1 MELSTVY
8 SHKGIE
14 KKWYSF
20 WEKKGFF
27 KATPESDKPGFSIV
41 LPPPNVTGSL
51 HLGHT
56 VMIVIQDI
64 ASRYKRMDGY
74 DVLWL
79 PGTDHAGIAT
89 QMVVERDLM
98 KKGLSRH
105 DIGREKFLEK
115 VWEWKKK
122 NGDHITK
129 QLRML
134 GASLDWSR
142 ERFTMDEGLSEAV
155 KEVFIRLY
163 NENLIYRDNFII
175 NWCPRC
181 HTALSDLEVEYSDA
195 EGALYYMKYPVQ
207 GEKFFLEI
215 ATTRPETMLGD
226 TAVAVHP
233 DDERFSHL
241 IGKKADLPLM
251 NRSIP
256 IIGDKELVDMEF
268 GTGAVKV
275 TPAHDFNDFETGR
288 RHNLDEINVIDED
301 GKINSNGG
309 NFEGLTVIEARK
321 AVVEALR
328 KQNLFVRE
336 KTHSHSVG
344 HCDRCKT
351 VVEPLLSRQWFV
363 KTAPLAKP
371 AIDAV
376 KTDRIKF
383 HPSHWKKTYFE
394 WMNNIR
400 DWCISRQLWWGHQ
413 IPAWYCDDC
422 GKVIVAKKEPE
433 TCPECGKSALSQDKD
448 VLDTW
453 FSSSLWPF
461 STMGWPEETE
471 VLKKYYPTSL
481 METGFD
487 ILFFWVARMIMM
499 GTKFMDDIP
508 FETVFFHGLIR
519 DEKGDKMSKTKGN
532 VIDPVELIEKYG
544 SDALRFTFAMTPL
557 ISTDIKMGED
567 RVEIYRGFIN
577 KVYNAFRFAM
587 MQFDEEETVETDMNS
602 ADFSEMNAADRWI
615 MTSLAVSV
623 KNVRRNLE
631 DMRYHE
637 AGREIYQFFWHKFC
651 DWYIEMAKTVLYG
664 EDKKQK
670 EVTKKVLVKVLD
682 SSLKLLHP
690 FVPHVTEELWQHLPV
705 ADENRAESIMISDFP
720 ESDTFEIF
728 EDARLMD
735 KLTEVI
741 SEIRTIKSKNDIPPS
756 KEIDIVLSIEN
767 DSARR
772 YTERNQG
779 YIKKLAKVGGITYD
793 CDFKPGKRTATAVIT
808 GFSVLYISLGGLVDF
823 EKEIAGIQKKLKQAE
838 KDLSR
843 SKAKLQ
849 NENFINKA
857 PEHAVKKEK
866 KKFEE
871 FSEKISHL
879 KKRAEEL
886 S

>member
-1 MELSTVY
+1 MELSKVY

-14 KKWYSF
+14 KKWYDF
-20 WEKKGFF
+20 WEKEGFF
-27 KATPESDKPGFSIV
+27 KADPKSEKPGFSIV

-64 ASRYKRMDGY
+64 ASRYKRMTGY

-142 ERFTMDEGLSEAV
+142 ERFTMDEGLSGAV

-163 NENLIYRDNFII
+163 EEDLIYRDNFII

-181 HTALSDLEVEYSDA
+181 HTALSDLEVEYSDT
-195 EGALYYMKYPVQ
+195 EGALYYVKYPVQ
-207 GEKFFLEI
+207 GEKTFLEI

-233 DDERFSHL
+233 DDERFCCL
-241 IGKKADLPLM
+241 ISKKAELPLM

-256 IIGDKELVDMEF
+256 IIGDAELVDTEF

-288 RHNLDEINVIDED
+288 RHNLNEINVIDED

-309 NFEGLTVIEARK
+309 KFEGLTVFDARK

-328 KQNLFVRE
+328 EQKLFIRKE
-336 KTHSHSVG
+336 KHSHSVG

-351 VVEPLLSRQWFV
+351 VVEPILSRQWFV

-376 KTDRIKF
+376 KTDKIKF

-422 GKVIVAKKEPE
+422 GKIVVAKKEPE
-433 TCPECGKSALSQDKD
+433 TCPDCGGDTLSQDKD

-453 FSSSLWPF
+453 FSSALWPF

-471 VLKKYYPTSL
+471 LLKKHYPTSL

-499 GTKFMDDIP
+499 GMKFMDDIP

-519 DEKGDKMSKTKGN
+519 DEKGYKMSKTKGN
-532 VIDPVELIEKYG
+532 VIDPIELIEKYG

-557 ISTDIKMGED
+557 TATDVKMGED
-567 RVEIYRGFIN
+567 RVETYRGFIN

-587 MQFDEEETVETDMNS
+587 MQFGKEEIVETDMSS
-602 ADFSEMNAADRWI
+602 AHFEEMNAADRWI
-615 MTSLAVSV
+615 TTSLAVSV
-623 KNVRRNLE
+623 KNISRNLE

-637 AGREIYQFFWHKFC
+637 AAREIYQFFWHKFC
-651 DWYIEMAKTVLYG
+651 DWYIEMAKVVLYG
-664 EDKKQK
+664 EDEKQK
-670 EVTKKVLVKVLD
+670 DCTKKVLVKVLD

-705 ADENRAESIMISDFP
+705 SDENRAESIMISEFP
-720 ESDTFEIF
+720 ESDDFKIF
-728 EDARLMD
+728 EDAELMD
-735 KLTEVI
+735 KITDLI
-741 SEIRTIKSKNDIPPS
+741 SEIRTIRSVNDIPPS

-767 DSARR
+767 DFARR
-772 YTERNQG
+772 YTEKNQR
-779 YIKKLAKVGGITYD
+779 YIKKLARVDHIKYD
-793 CDFKPGKRTATAVIT
+793 CSFKPGKRTATAVIT
-808 GFSVLYISLGGLVDF
+808 GFAILHISLSGLVDF
-823 EKEIAGIQKKLKQAE
+823 EKEIAGIQKKLKQTE

-843 SKAKLQ
+843 SQAKLK

-857 PEHAVKKEK
+857 PEYAVKKEK

-879 KKRAEEL
+879 KKRLEKL